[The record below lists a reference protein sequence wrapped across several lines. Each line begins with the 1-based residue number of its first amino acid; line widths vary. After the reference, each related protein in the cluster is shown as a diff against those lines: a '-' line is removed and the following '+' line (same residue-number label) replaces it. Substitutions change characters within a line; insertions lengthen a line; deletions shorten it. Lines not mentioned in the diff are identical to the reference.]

1 MPSAEWWEGRPRAA
15 GRLGVC
21 CVFCRQSWE
30 DQDHLDLV
38 CPHDT
43 PRVAG
48 VSGNKT
54 KLRPW
59 SMATSM
65 TMANATHSGGK
76 VESVA
81 IHDFIKSDNGRS
93 RSRLCVSVSGLHSD
107 RVGQSAVAKQGQ
119 LAAQAAN
126 ASAWPAPRES
136 RVDDDGQLS
145 RFALLRLVGLDG
157 SRTSRECSSNT
168 QGGSVS
174 RDGKQPLAITSSRTH
189 AGKLA
194 EATRLHQRHADSP
207 LGCTGKEAQG
217 QISPTFD
224 ARPWSVAPKAP
235 LEVIGWPLVTTAN
248 SPLLAPPCLD
258 LLQLPSES
266 VLCN

>member
-1 MPSAEWWEGRPRAA
+1 MR
-15 GRLGVC
+15 V
-21 CVFCRQSWE
+21 RQWASFGSRR
-30 DQDHLDLV
+30 
-38 CPHDT
+38 T
-43 PRVAG
+43 IR
-48 VSGNKT
+48 
-54 KLRPW
+54 
-59 SMATSM
+59 
-65 TMANATHSGGK
+65 GG
-76 VESVA
+76 E
-81 IHDFIKSDNGRS
+81 
-93 RSRLCVSVSGLHSD
+93 
-107 RVGQSAVAKQGQ
+107 AVAACGSSG
-119 LAAQAAN
+119 N

-157 SRTSRECSSNT
+157 SRSSRECSSNT

-174 RDGKQPLAITSSRTH
+174 MDGKQPLAITSSRTH

-217 QISPTFD
+217 QISPTFG

-248 SPLLAPPCLD
+248 SPLLSPPCLD
-258 LLQLPSES
+258 LLPTPSRKRAVS
-266 VLCN
+266 VPKPVSPILVLLVSAFEGERSASPKP